1 MDRPGVLPVSD
12 VLFLF
17 QYQPKG
23 DPAKRSA
30 FGKEEG
36 ASGYGVFAAPAETE
50 WSWLLLTP
58 RRFFSFLKKRKKRI
72 GAQIWRTASPTP
84 IKALR
89 RSTGSP
95 RQRAHWLAMTLQY
108 EKNK

>member
-50 WSWLLLTP
+50 GSWLLLT
-58 RRFFSFLKKRKKRI
+58 RWRYGLHFRFCTALFFSWKIETVLFFLEEKEKNGFKNSPSLR
-72 GAQIWRTASPTP
+72 GAQTAPS
-84 IKALR
+84 
-89 RSTGSP
+89 
-95 RQRAHWLAMTLQY
+95 W
-108 EKNK
+108 